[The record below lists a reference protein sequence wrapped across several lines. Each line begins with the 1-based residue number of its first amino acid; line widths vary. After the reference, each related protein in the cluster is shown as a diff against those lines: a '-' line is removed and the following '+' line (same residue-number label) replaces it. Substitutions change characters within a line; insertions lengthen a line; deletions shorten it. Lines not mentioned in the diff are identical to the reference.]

1 MLAALEGELP
11 ARVRWTRP
19 SEGMFLW
26 LSLPAGPDAS
36 WLLELALVQGIHFVP
51 GVRLHPRGDGV
62 NTLRLNFA
70 HGDPCRIAEG
80 FLARARGS
88 GIYRIRAMTIGW
100 IECLIILGLVA
111 LVAAV
116 AFRAGYFRG
125 KGR

>member
-11 ARVRWTRP
+11 ARVRWMRP
-19 SEGMFLW
+19 SGGMFLW

-51 GVRLHPRGDGV
+51 GAPLHPRGDGLIRCGSTSRTV
-62 NTLRLNFA
+62 IRAGLPRA
-70 HGDPCRIAEG
+70 

-116 AFRAGYFRG
+116 AFRMGYFRG
-125 KGR
+125 KER